1 MTQFLA
7 DENIP
12 PAVVKF
18 LRNKGLDVK
27 EVREFG
33 VRSPSDA
40 VIMEFA
46 RQEQRILLTFDKH
59 FANTL
64 LYPLS
69 THHGVIRVR
78 EFSDLAVIQGFVIRC
93 LIIYFQKLGINLF
106 KKADVPNTSASA
118 SSDSP

>member
-1 MTQFLA
+1 MTKFLA

-12 PAVVKF
+12 PAVVKS
-18 LRNKGLDVK
+18 LRNKGLDIK

-78 EFSDLAVIQGFVIRC
+78 HHPALLADIIRI
-93 LIIYFQKLGINLF
+93 LEDFFQKFDITTMRGTLIVLERDGF
-106 KKADVPNTSASA
+106 RVRRAAE
-118 SSDSP
+118 